1 MSPGHVTVVK
11 QIAKLMEREEPT
23 KPLSDQEIV
32 AILKEQG
39 IPIARRTVAKYRNEL
54 NILPS
59 NLRKKY

>member
-1 MSPGHVTVVK
+1 MRDREFQRRRQMVIRG
-11 QIAKLMEREEPT
+11 ILMEGEP
-23 KPLSDQEIV
+23 KDQREIV
-32 AILKEQG
+32 ETLKEKG